1 MEPKELDRNIS
12 QSENKEW
19 FIEKAEISFPLRS
32 STGNLTKKGLVSI
45 YRYVLD
51 QVNGFDKIG
60 EVLPNELK
68 SSRTY
73 FESFRDEIVS
83 FFNSSH
89 GRNSSQLDSFWQ
101 QAIGQVSQKI
111 QREGNKLMDFD
122 SPEVEFLVSLKT
134 ENASYVSGALHFLCT
149 ETLQSLDR
157 PENLIGAMK
166 AFNYKFENKSGT
178 ESKKNSEKISL
189 GILRSSFQK
198 ILDEVQNN
206 HLNNLEEENT
216 KTLAFS
222 KAIDT
227 LKEEKESL
235 FDQWYKT
242 SRTEFDDLSKD
253 IDSRKKELEKTYSEI
268 FFLKE
273 PAKYWKDRADEL
285 SIDGKKYLSYLY
297 ILISIGAISLFILL
311 WQIPDGMLL
320 DIFKGEASAIKW
332 TLVYVTF
339 ISFLAFGIKTLSK
352 LTYSTYHLKR
362 DAEERHQLTYLYLSL
377 VNEKKIEDNERHL
390 VLQSLFSRADTGLL
404 KEDSS
409 PTMPGLVDTVF
420 KSGK

>member
-89 GRNSSQLDSFWQ
+89 GRNSNQLDSFWQ
-101 QAIGQVSQKI
+101 QAIGQVSQKL

-157 PENLIGAMK
+157 PENLIGAKK

-242 SRTEFDDLSKD
+242 SRTEFDYLSKD